1 MPTYFEIKLTGFDAL
16 SKRIEAVTFDVKYKG
31 GRYALRKA
39 AQVIA
44 EDASARA
51 RKFDSP
57 KTSRS
62 IAGNVAVRWNSRR
75 FRRTGDLAF
84 RVGVLGGAVI
94 EKSNPDK
101 GSGGATPHWRLL
113 EFGTVKMESR
123 PHMRPS
129 FHAKG
134 QAAIEEFRVRYEQA
148 LDRAIKRQ
156 K

>member
-1 MPTYFEIKLTGFDAL
+1 MPNYFEINLTGFDAL
-16 SKRIEAVTFDVKYKG
+16 SKRIEEVTFDVKYKG

-39 AQVIA
+39 AHVIA

-62 IAGNVAVRWNSRR
+62 VAGNVAVRWNQRR
-75 FRRTGDLAF
+75 FKKTGDLAF

-94 EKSNPDK
+94 EKRNPDT
-101 GSGGATPHWRLL
+101 GGGGATPHWRLL

-148 LDRAIKRQ
+148 LDRAIKRR